1 MDLVETTTDSFSSLF
16 DSKPKKSANLPEDP
30 IALAC
35 ASYRLW
41 ESTKQKFAD
50 LRSVTCSDE
59 DRVKAQQIRRYYG
72 DRILMSM
79 LKQDGRTTEFR
90 KKVYGI
96 INNTYDIKEDDLGIL
111 YRLPYFYHEDLA
123 VEAVIEQTQQVPD
136 MYRGN
141 EIEATF
147 SVISEIYIGRR
158 SGECTHYWLKSDI
171 DQAAYKIAVRT
182 DNSLYSLLK
191 SILQQPVRLQANAYT
206 KRHQGTHSDRCY
218 NMLSNVRLKL
228 A

>member
-1 MDLVETTTDSFSSLF
+1 MDLVETIEDNFVKLF
-16 DSKPKKSANLPEDP
+16 EEKPKKSANLPEDP

-50 LRSVTCSDE
+50 LRTVTCSDE
-59 DRVKAQQIRRYYG
+59 DRAKAQQVRRYYG

-96 INNTYDIKEDDLGIL
+96 INNTYDVKEDDLGIL
-111 YRLPYFYHEDLA
+111 YRLPYFYHEDLKLDS
-123 VEAVIEQTQQVPD
+123 VIEQTQQVPD

-158 SGECTHYWLKSDI
+158 SGELTHFWLGSDL
-171 DQAAYKIAVRT
+171 DRAAYKIAIRN
-182 DNSLYSLLK
+182 DNSLFPLLK
-191 SILQQPVRLQANAYT
+191 SILQRPVRLQANAYT
-206 KRHQGTHSDRCY
+206 KRHLGTHSDRCY
-218 NMLSNVRLKL
+218 NMLGNVRLVL